1 MSQDIIKV
9 IHFGYLEGQFWYP
22 HFIDGYTKICIPLL
36 DCRNWDKDSNILDFQ
51 FRPLQV
57 NK

>member
-1 MSQDIIKV
+1 MAWSPECQDENVSQDIIKV

-36 DCRNWDKDSNILDFQ
+36 DCRNWD
-51 FRPLQV
+51 
-57 NK
+57 